1 MQDQDADR
9 MRQFLRLF
17 TSHELRL
24 RAFAMSMIANYAD
37 AEDVLQE
44 ANLVLWKR
52 FDQFQPG
59 TSFMSWAG
67 RVVYLVALEHRR
79 KLSRSKLQFGEEF
92 FTAVANMAVRD
103 EVASTMGEHE
113 HALGECIA
121 KLKAEHQK
129 MLRARYADGISV
141 EQMSGMFN
149 RSVDAIYKVLTRTRR
164 ILHDCVSYKIRR
176 EAIHGR

>member
-1 MQDQDADR
+1 MPNADR
-9 MRQFLRLF
+9 MQEFLRLF

-24 RAFAMSMIANYAD
+24 RAFAMSMISNYAD

-52 FDQFQPG
+52 FDQFEAG
-59 TSFMSWAG
+59 TTFMSWAG

-79 KLSRSKLQFGEEF
+79 KLQRSKVQFGEEF
-92 FTAVANMAVRD
+92 FKAVANVAVRD
-103 EVASTMGEHE
+103 DVASIMGEHE
-113 HALGECIA
+113 HALGDCIS
-121 KLKAEHQK
+121 KLKAEHQE

-149 RSVDAIYKVLTRTRR
+149 RSVEAIYKVLSRTRR
-164 ILHDCVSYKIRR
+164 VLHDCVSFKIRR
-176 EAIHGR
+176 EALHGR